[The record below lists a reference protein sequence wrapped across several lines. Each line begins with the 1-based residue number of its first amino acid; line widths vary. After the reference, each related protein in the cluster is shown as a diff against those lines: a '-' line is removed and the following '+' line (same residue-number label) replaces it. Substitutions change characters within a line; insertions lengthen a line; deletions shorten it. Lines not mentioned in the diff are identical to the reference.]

1 MKKLMF
7 VASAAAISLSSLATP
22 AFAAV
27 PVDTQFGTNPVLD
40 QICADGTNPSEPSGF
55 TAYALGVVVG
65 AETSSTVDV
74 GPSYL
79 VLIGPPRTV
88 MSGVYPNSEHLNGG
102 SPNIF
107 GNADRTVI
115 YDGGAERRVNTRTT
129 YTTRASASGCHVHK
143 PGAGNSQV
151 DHDGLHED
159 FNAPRGLQRNTLF
172 SAVISERYQDGFRV
186 LETIP
191 GPYTDPTQSEIGA
204 QVLICISPSTK
215 LVKGVPGT
223 WVGKNGYTACSRA
236 LYDSLYS
243 KFDPNAPP
251 TNSLPST

>member
-7 VASAAAISLSSLATP
+7 VASAAAISLSSMATP
-22 AFAAV
+22 ALAAV
-27 PVDTQFGTNPVLD
+27 PVDSEGTNPVLD
-40 QICADGTNPSEPSGF
+40 QKCADDTPPSVPSGF
-55 TAYALGVVVG
+55 TAYALG
-65 AETSSTVDV
+65 ATV
-74 GPSYL
+74 GPEIETAVVALGPIYIVPIGSPTS
-79 VLIGPPRTV
+79 VLGEIRT
-88 MSGVYPNSEHLNGG
+88 PHLNGG

-107 GNADRTVI
+107 GYANRTVV
-115 YDGGAERRVNTRTT
+115 YPGGAQRWVNIRTT
-129 YTTRASASGCHVHK
+129 LTTYASATGCHVHK
-143 PGAGNSQV
+143 ESNGDN
-151 DHDGLHED
+151 DGLHPG
-159 FNAPRGLQRNTLF
+159 FIAPPGHQRNTPF
-172 SAVISERYQDGFRV
+172 SAIHSERFVDGSRMIDT
-186 LETIP
+186 LP
-191 GPYTDPTQSEIGA
+191 GPYTDPTQSEIDA